1 MSIWKEYKL
10 GDVCTLI
17 NGAAFKSNEFQET
30 GIPVLKIA
38 NVKPN
43 KILLNDLKCVSEEV
57 AAKKAKSRIQF
68 GDILLTMT
76 GNRKDG
82 GPDSWVGKAAIFRE
96 KGHFM
101 LNQRVCIVRVDKS
114 KVDNVYLAYLL
125 SSWDAQLY
133 FINHSTSSGGQA
145 NISPSIV
152 NDYSILLPDIETQKK
167 IAGLLNRFDLKV
179 RTNNKINRNLQEQ
192 AFTLF
197 DHMVAEHSS
206 GDVCNLSDFA
216 DINPKRNLSKNTEA
230 RCIDM
235 AKLSTS
241 GAFPD
246 GWDYKTYT
254 GGMKFKNGDTI
265 LARITPCLE
274 NGKTAYINFLEVDEV
289 AFGSTEYIVLAP
301 KGAVPPELLY
311 CLARYPRFVDYAV
324 INMNGT
330 SGRQRVSGEIIG
342 QYQVPRFTEIELEE
356 FASSVAVLF
365 EKMKQ
370 NSIESM
376 RLAEVRNILL
386 PQLMS
391 GELDVSDIKI

>member
-1 MSIWKEYKL
+1 MALLKDIADVQTGPFGSQLHKEDYVMEGTPIVTVEHLGNRVFTEQNLPMVSDEDRDRLSKYVLNEGDTVFSRVGSVDRCSYVDALHSGWMFSGRCLRVRPNELVNPEYLYYFFTTEETKQLIRNIAVGATMPSIN
-10 GDVCTLI
+10 T
-17 NGAAFKSNEFQET
+17 
-30 GIPVLKIA
+30 
-38 NVKPN
+38 
-43 KILLNDLKCVSEEV
+43 KILSEIDV
-57 AAKKAKSRIQF
+57 
-68 GDILLTMT
+68 
-76 GNRKDG
+76 
-82 GPDSWVGKAAIFRE
+82 P
-96 KGHFM
+96 
-101 LNQRVCIVRVDKS
+101 
-114 KVDNVYLAYLL
+114 
-125 SSWDAQLY
+125 
-133 FINHSTSSGGQA
+133 
-145 NISPSIV
+145 
-152 NDYSILLPDIETQKK
+152 LPDLLIQTRIASVLSAIDEKIE
-167 IAGLLNRFDLKV
+167 INNR
-179 RTNNKINRNLQEQ
+179 INRNLQELTF
-192 AFTLF
+192 ALF
-197 DHMVAEHSS
+197 DHMVAEHSC

-254 GGMKFKNGDTI
+254 GGMKFKNGDTV

-311 CLARYPRFVDYAV
+311 CFARYPRFVDYAV

-342 QYQVPRFTEIELEE
+342 QYQVPIFTKTELEE
-356 FASSVAVLF
+356 FAYSVSMPF

-370 NSIESM
+370 NSIENM
-376 RLAEVRNILL
+376 KLAEVRNILL
-386 PQLMS
+386 PKLMS
-391 GELDVSDIKI
+391 GELDVSDIDI

>member
-1 MSIWKEYKL
+1 MKLNHFVMEDVLESLIDYRGRTPQKSDDGIPTLSAKSVKNGYIDYSECYYISPEEYKKFMVR
-10 GDVCTLI
+10 GFPKV
-17 NGAAFKSNEFQET
+17 
-30 GIPVLKIA
+30 
-38 NVKPN
+38 
-43 KILLNDLKCVSEEV
+43 
-57 AAKKAKSRIQF
+57 
-68 GDILLTMT
+68 GDILLTTEAPMGMVARLDRDDVAIAQRLIT
-76 GNRKDG
+76 LR
-82 GPDSWVGKAAIFRE
+82 GKEGI
-96 KGHFM
+96 
-101 LNQRVCIVRVDKS
+101 L
-114 KVDNVYLAYLL
+114 DNDYLL
-125 SSWDAQLY
+125 YYLQSPLGQHKLAERETG
-133 FINHSTSSGGQA
+133 STVTGIKQA
-145 NISPSIV
+145 AFRKIEI
-152 NDYSILLPDIETQKK
+152 DIPDIDVQKK
-167 IAGLLNRFDLKV
+167 ISACLSCIDAKIE
-179 RTNNKINRNLQEQ
+179 TNKRINRNLQEQ
-192 AFTLF
+192 AFALF
-197 DHMVAEHSS
+197 DHMIAEHSS

-301 KGAVPPELLY
+301 KGVVPSELLY

-342 QYQVPRFTEIELEE
+342 QYQVPRFTKIELEE
-356 FASSVAVLF
+356 FASSVTVSF

-370 NSIESM
+370 NSMESM

-386 PQLMS
+386 PKLMS